1 MDPDVGHTIKWALF
15 LGTLFII
22 MADVLLQVFR
32 ASPLFIAI
40 VDIYVGVMVFIIIL
54 TVVMFR

>member
-1 MDPDVGHTIKWALF
+1 MDPDVSHIIKWSFA

-22 MADVLLQVFR
+22 IADVLLLVVR